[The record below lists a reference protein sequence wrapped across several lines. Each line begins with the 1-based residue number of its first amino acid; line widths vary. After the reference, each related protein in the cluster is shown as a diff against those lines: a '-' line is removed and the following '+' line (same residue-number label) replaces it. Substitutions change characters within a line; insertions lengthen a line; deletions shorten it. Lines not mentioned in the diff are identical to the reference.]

1 MTRIL
6 VIEDD
11 QDIRNDVLELLEAEG
26 HTVRGAEDGLAGVAA
41 VRTDLPG
48 LIICDIM
55 MPSLDGFGVLD
66 ELRHDP
72 VTATIPFVFLTAK
85 VDKTDLR
92 RGMELGADDYLTKPF
107 TRAELLKAI
116 QVRLAKQAALDKE
129 FQAKLQELRNSM
141 TLSLPHELRTPLTG
155 ILTGSAM
162 LLEQDMLKP
171 SDVRELAG
179 IIHSSAK
186 RLNRLVMNYLLYAEI
201 ETTLSDQANVQA
213 LRQCRTQVARTVVES
228 VAMQTARAAERE
240 GDLKLEL
247 ETVTLSIGQLHLEK
261 MVEELLDNA
270 FKYSK
275 AGTPVSVSGVCGQ
288 SSYAMSITDHG
299 RGLTARQI
307 ANIGAFIQFDRK
319 LHEQQGPGLGLVIV
333 KRLAELYRGQ
343 MDIDSLPGTGT
354 TVRITLPL

>member
-26 HTVRGAEDGLAGVAA
+26 HTIRGAEDGLAGVATA
-41 VRTDLPG
+41 RTDLPG

-55 MPSLDGFGVLD
+55 MPGLDGFGVLD

-85 VDKTDLR
+85 VDKSDLR

-171 SDVRELAG
+171 SDIRELAG

-213 LRQCRTQVARTVVES
+213 LRQVHTQVARTVVES
-228 VAMQTARAAERE
+228 VAMQTARAAERQD
-240 GDLKLEL
+240 DLKLEL

-275 AGTPVSVSGVCGQ
+275 AGTPVSISGVRGP
-288 SSYAMSITDHG
+288 SSYALSITDHG

-343 MDIDSLPGTGT
+343 MDIDSL
-354 TVRITLPL
+354 